1 MPARFASARRLAALA
16 AVCAVALAA
25 QPARADLI
33 VNGGFETGNFDG
45 WDQFGDFSFNGV
57 DDGTFFGPPPE
68 GAFQAYFGPIGDF
81 AGISQTVATTAGQTY
96 HVEFLLANLDG
107 GTPNAFEASFDGLTL
122 LSYTDSA
129 DFGYTPFSFDIVA
142 SGASATLSFSFRH
155 DPSYWLLDAV
165 DVTLVPTAIP
175 EPASVLLLAAG
186 AAGLAAR
193 RRLRRA

>member
-1 MPARFASARRLAALA
+1 MSARFASARRLAALA

-81 AGISQTVATTAGQTY
+81 AGISQTVATTAGLTY
-96 HVEFLLANLDG
+96 RVEFLLANFD
-107 GTPNAFEASFDGLTL
+107 GTPNAFEASFDGATL
-122 LSYTDSA
+122 LSFTDSDA
-129 DFGYTPFSFDIVA
+129 FDYTAYSFDIVA
-142 SGASATLSFSFRH
+142 SGPSATLSLSFRH
-155 DPSYWLLDAV
+155 DPSFWLLDAV
-165 DVTLVPTAIP
+165 DVTLAPTAIP